1 MTLFPMKVHILQHV
15 PFEGIG
21 SMEPWLL
28 ARGAQL
34 SRTCFFEPDHNL
46 PAPAGWDLII
56 VMGGPMS
63 VNDEDVLPWLAE
75 EKAFLRQAI
84 AADVPVL
91 GVCLGAQL
99 IASAL
104 GASVHA
110 APQREIGWFE
120 IEGLPV
126 PEGAFAFPQRLNVF
140 HWHGETFDLP
150 TGATHLAR
158 SAACENQA
166 FQVGDRVIGLQFHLE
181 ITPAA
186 AAAMVSHC
194 RAELT
199 PDPFVQT
206 EPALLAAP
214 ADLYESSNRLMEQ
227 VLGYLTPPKR

>member
-1 MTLFPMKVHILQHV
+1 MKVHVLQHV

-28 ARGAQL
+28 ARGALL
-34 SRTCFFEPDHNL
+34 SHTCFFQPNPQL
-46 PAPAGWDLII
+46 PSPEGWDLII
-56 VMGGPMS
+56 AMGGPMS
-63 VNDEDVLPWLAE
+63 VNDEATLPWLVA
-75 EKAFLRQAI
+75 EKAFLHQAM
-84 AADVPVL
+84 AAGVPVL

-99 IASAL
+99 IASAQ
-104 GASVHA
+104 GAAVDP

-120 IEGLPV
+120 IEGLPA
-126 PEGAFAFPQRLNVF
+126 PAGGFAFPPRLEVF
-140 HWHGETFDLP
+140 HWHGETFALP
-150 TGATHLAR
+150 TGAVRLAR

-166 FQVGDRVIGLQFHLE
+166 FQLGARVIGLQFHLE

-199 PDPFVQT
+199 PGPFVQT

-227 VLGYLTPPKR
+227 VLTYLTVPGR